1 VTLFDEAAVEATAP
15 VGPSFRVRMTVAYD
29 GRGFRGFADQAGVKT
44 VAGDLK
50 TALAKVLGHAV
61 DLACAG
67 RTDAGVH
74 ARGQVITFDALGEP
88 ADVDLEAVK
97 RSLTKMLGPAI
108 VVTDAAVAAPEFHA
122 RFSATG
128 RRYRYTILNRPD
140 PDPFLA
146 ATSWHVEAPLDVR
159 AMELACDPLIGE
171 HDFTS
176 FCRKSQDNGS
186 LTRLVRDAHWE
197 EPDEG
202 VLRFH
207 IEASAF
213 CQQMVRSVVG
223 TMVDVGRGKTRAGE
237 VASILRARDRSAA
250 GAPAPPHGLCLWEVM
265 YGG

>member
-1 VTLFDEAAVEATAP
+1 MTLFDEAAVEATAP
-15 VGPSFRVRMTVAYD
+15 VEPSFRVRMTVAYD

-44 VAGDLK
+44 VGGELK
-50 TALAKVLGHAV
+50 RALAKVLGHPV

-74 ARGQVITFDALGEP
+74 ARGQVVTFDGCGE
-88 ADVDLEAVK
+88 AADLDVDGLK

-108 VVTDAAVAAPEFHA
+108 VVTDAAAVAPDFHA
-122 RFSATG
+122 RHSATG

-146 ATSWHVEAPLDVR
+146 ATSWHVEVPLDLR

-171 HDFTS
+171 HDFSS
-176 FCRKSQDNGS
+176 FCRKSPDNGS

-197 EPDEG
+197 VPDEG

-237 VASILRARDRSAA
+237 ISTILRARDRSAA
-250 GAPAPPHGLCLWEVM
+250 GAPAPPQGLCLWEVM
-265 YGG
+265 YGT

>member
-1 VTLFDEAAVEATAP
+1 VTLFDEAEVEATAP

-29 GRGFRGFADQAGVKT
+29 GRGFRGFANQAGVKT
-44 VAGDLK
+44 VGGDLK
-50 TALAKVLGHAV
+50 AALAKVLGHAV

-108 VVTDAAVAAPEFHA
+108 VVTDAAGAAHDFHA
-122 RFSATG
+122 RHSCTG

-146 ATSWHVEAPLDVR
+146 ATSWHVETPLDLR

-176 FCRKSQDNGS
+176 FCRKSNDNGS

-237 VASILRARDRSAA
+237 VAGILRAMNRSAA
-250 GAPAPPHGLCLWEVM
+250 GAPAPPHGLCLWEVL
-265 YGG
+265 YDE

>member
-1 VTLFDEAAVEATAP
+1 
-15 VGPSFRVRMTVAYD
+15 
-29 GRGFRGFADQAGVKT
+29 
-44 VAGDLK
+44 VAGDLV
-50 TALAKVLGHAV
+50 TALTKVLGHPV
-61 DLACAG
+61 ELACAG

-74 ARGQVITFDALGEP
+74 ARGQVVTFDALGEP
-88 ADVDLEAVK
+88 ADADLDGLK

-108 VVTDAAVAAPEFHA
+108 VVSDAAATAPDFHA
-122 RFSATG
+122 RHSCTG

-146 ATSWHVEAPLDVR
+146 ATSWHIDAPLDVR

-197 EPDEG
+197 EAEEG
-202 VLRFH
+202 LLRFH

-223 TMVDVGRGKTRAGE
+223 TMVDVGRGRTRAGE

-250 GAPAPPHGLCLWEVM
+250 GAPAPPHGLCLWEVL
-265 YGG
+265 YER